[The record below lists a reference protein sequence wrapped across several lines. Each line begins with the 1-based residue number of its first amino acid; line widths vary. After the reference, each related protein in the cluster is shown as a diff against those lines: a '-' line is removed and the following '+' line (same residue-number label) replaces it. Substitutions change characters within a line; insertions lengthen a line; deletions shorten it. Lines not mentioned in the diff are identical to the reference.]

1 MDKKLIMT
9 YEDYIPNIRIKK
21 GDVFHGIYEIVSAPK
36 TTHNGYEWKVY
47 HRRWKMN
54 LRMIRPEPA
63 LFLDMPEHEQQEIVS
78 LYQREFI
85 PMQLHP
91 RIEAFY
97 DVRHIGGSTAFF
109 AEWCERGTLA
119 ECMTNGSLYRGEK
132 EEVDKRLLHIVAQT
146 ARALQFLEEKGL
158 PYGIVSPDNIM
169 ITDRFNAKLSVA
181 NLLAQIARHKAF
193 HAHSDKK
200 QWAITALDI
209 FVGEK
214 INRELEN
221 VKDRCM
227 DYVKDAEHTVS
238 EKLAELIAG
247 ALYGKLPSWQHVFRY
262 LDEPLTRDYYPDSK
276 GYENNR
282 ALRLIDCG
290 KWEEAFKILDTLF
303 RYHFKSFP
311 FEYNL
316 ALWYR
321 YKTKVKMA
329 QSCGGVSTFE
339 MLREPTDVLL
349 YAEWNDRKRVEWL
362 IEQYGIF
369 LPDYV
374 ARYLPEIYEKLLDR
388 PRMTREDFK
397 EGDLRIKKWGE
408 EITLELDGGAVT
420 FKPLPEGCE
429 RINIPSKDGLVWDK
443 NRLILPGIG
452 IREGADYTVRKFD
465 GRRFLFD
472 EGYTRLLSVSGTDAQ
487 LYPLAQYDNRFRAP
501 FLLYQNNCYEDE
513 V

>member
-9 YEDYIPNIRIKK
+9 YEDYIPNIKIKK
-21 GDVFHGIYEIVSAPK
+21 GDVFHGIYEVVSDPHNTK
-36 TTHNGYEWKVY
+36 NGYEWKVY
-47 HRRWKMN
+47 HRRWKVN

-63 LFLDMPEHEQQEIVS
+63 LLLDMPEHEQQEIVS

-109 AEWCERGTLA
+109 TEWCERGTLA

-132 EEVDKRLLHIVAQT
+132 EGVDKRLLHIVAQT

-158 PYGIVSPDNIM
+158 PFGIVSPDNIM

-181 NLLAQIARHKAF
+181 NLLAQIVRHKAF

-209 FVGEK
+209 FVGKK
-214 INRELEN
+214 INRELESI
-221 VKDRCM
+221 KDNCM
-227 DYVKDAEHTVS
+227 DYVKGAEHTMSDEPV
-238 EKLAELIAG
+238 ELIAG
-247 ALYGKLPSWQHVFRY
+247 ALYGKLPSWQDVFRY
-262 LDEPLTRDYYPDSK
+262 LDDPLTRDYYLDSE

-290 KWEEAFKILDTLF
+290 KWESAFKILDTLF

-321 YKTKVKMA
+321 YMTKEKMA
-329 QSCGGVSTFE
+329 QSYGGVGMQE
-339 MLREPTDVLL
+339 MLRKPTDILL
-349 YAEWNDRKRVEWL
+349 YAEWNDRKSVEWL
-362 IEQYGIF
+362 IEQYGNR
-369 LPDYV
+369 LPSFV
-374 ARYLPEIYEKLLDR
+374 ARYLPEIHEKLLDR
-388 PRMTREDFK
+388 PRMTREDLK
-397 EGDLRIKKWGE
+397 EGDPRIKAWGE
-408 EITLELDGGAVT
+408 DIIIELDGEAVT
-420 FKPLPEGCE
+420 FKPLPEGCDK
-429 RINIPSKDGLVWDK
+429 INIPSRDGLVWDK

-465 GRRFLFD
+465 GRRFFFD

>member
-1 MDKKLIMT
+1 MIMT

-21 GDVFHGIYEIVSAPK
+21 GDVFHGIYEIVSEPK
-36 TTHNGYEWKVY
+36 TTHNGCEWKVY
-47 HRRWKMN
+47 HRRWKVN

-63 LFLDMPEHEQQEIVS
+63 LLLDMPEHEQQEIVS

-109 AEWCERGTLA
+109 TEWCERGTLA
-119 ECMTNGSLYRGEK
+119 ECMTDGSLYRGEK
-132 EEVDKRLLHIVAQT
+132 DEVDKRLLHIVAQT

-158 PYGIVSPDNIM
+158 PFGIVSPDNIM

-227 DYVKDAEHTVS
+227 EYVKNSEHTVS

-262 LDEPLTRDYYPDSK
+262 LDEPLTRDYYPDSE

-290 KWEEAFKILDTLF
+290 KWEAAAKILIDLVQGFPKCYPF
-303 RYHFKSFP
+303 RY
-311 FEYNL
+311 N
-316 ALWYR
+316 ALLLER
-321 YKTKVKMA
+321 YINEKKMKR
-329 QSCGGVSTFE
+329 SYGDVDIRD
-339 MLREPTDVLL
+339 MLCEPTDVLL

-374 ARYLPEIYEKLLDR
+374 ARYLPEIHEKLLDR

-452 IREGADYTVRKFD
+452 IREGADYTVREFD

-472 EGYTRLLSVSGTDAQ
+472 EGNTRLLSVNGNDAQ
-487 LYPLAQYDNRFRAP
+487 LYPLEQYDNRFRAP

>member
-21 GDVFHGIYEIVSAPK
+21 GDVFHGIYEIVSEPK

-47 HRRWKMN
+47 HRRWKVN

-158 PYGIVSPDNIM
+158 PFGIVSPDNIM

-181 NLLAQIARHKAF
+181 NLLAQIVRHKAF

-209 FVGEK
+209 FVGKK

-227 DYVKDAEHTVS
+227 EYVKNSEHTVS

-282 ALRLIDCG
+282 ALRNTIS
-290 KWEEAFKILDTLF
+290 
-303 RYHFKSFP
+303 HF
-311 FEYNL
+311 
-316 ALWYR
+316 
-321 YKTKVKMA
+321 
-329 QSCGGVSTFE
+329 
-339 MLREPTDVLL
+339 
-349 YAEWNDRKRVEWL
+349 
-362 IEQYGIF
+362 
-369 LPDYV
+369 
-374 ARYLPEIYEKLLDR
+374 
-388 PRMTREDFK
+388 
-397 EGDLRIKKWGE
+397 
-408 EITLELDGGAVT
+408 
-420 FKPLPEGCE
+420 
-429 RINIPSKDGLVWDK
+429 
-443 NRLILPGIG
+443 GIG
-452 IREGADYTVRKFD
+452 I
-465 GRRFLFD
+465 
-472 EGYTRLLSVSGTDAQ
+472 
-487 LYPLAQYDNRFRAP
+487 
-501 FLLYQNNCYEDE
+501 
-513 V
+513 

>member
-1 MDKKLIMT
+1 MKKIELT
-9 YEDYIPNIRIKK
+9 YEDYLPNIKIKK
-21 GDVFHGIYEIVSAPK
+21 GDVFHGIYEVVSDPHNTK
-36 TTHNGYEWKVY
+36 NGYEWKVY
-47 HRRWKMN
+47 HRRWKVN

-63 LFLDMPEHEQQEIVS
+63 LLLDIPEHEQQEIVS

-109 AEWCERGTLA
+109 TEWCERGTLA

-132 EEVDKRLLHIVAQT
+132 EGVDKRLLHIVAQT

-158 PYGIVSPDNIM
+158 PFGIVSPDNIM

-181 NLLAQIARHKAF
+181 NLLAQIVRHKAF

-209 FVGEK
+209 FVGKK
-214 INRELEN
+214 INRELESI
-221 VKDRCM
+221 KDNCM
-227 DYVKDAEHTVS
+227 DYVKGAEHTMSDELV
-238 EKLAELIAG
+238 ELIAG
-247 ALYGKLPSWQHVFRY
+247 ALYGKLPSWQDVFRY
-262 LDEPLTRDYYPDSK
+262 LDDPLTRDYYPDSE

-290 KWEEAFKILDTLF
+290 KWESAFKILDTLF

-321 YKTKVKMA
+321 YMTKEKMA
-329 QSCGGVSTFE
+329 QSYGGVGMQE
-339 MLREPTDVLL
+339 MLRKPTDILL
-349 YAEWNDRKRVEWL
+349 YAEWNDRKSVEWL
-362 IEQYGIF
+362 IEQYGNR
-369 LPDYV
+369 LPSFV
-374 ARYLPEIYEKLLDR
+374 ARYLPEIHEKLLDR
-388 PRMTREDFK
+388 PRMTREDLK
-397 EGDLRIKKWGE
+397 EGDPRIKAWGE
-408 EITLELDGGAVT
+408 DIIIELDGEAVT
-420 FKPLPEGCE
+420 FKPLPEGCDK
-429 RINIPSKDGLVWDK
+429 INIPSRDGLVWDK
-443 NRLILPGIG
+443 DRLVLPDSGIIKG
-452 IREGADYTVRKFD
+452 LDYTVRVFD
-465 GRRFLFD
+465 GGRFLFD
-472 EGYTRLLSVSGTDAQ
+472 EGYTRLLTISGTDAHM
-487 LYPLAQYDNRFRAP
+487 YPLAQYDNRFRAP

>member
-1 MDKKLIMT
+1 MIMT

-21 GDVFHGIYEIVSAPK
+21 GDVFHGIYEIVSEPK
-36 TTHNGYEWKVY
+36 TTHNGCEWKVY
-47 HRRWKMN
+47 HRRWKVN

-158 PYGIVSPDNIM
+158 PYCIVSPDNIM

-227 DYVKDAEHTVS
+227 EYVKNSEHTVS

-290 KWEEAFKILDTLF
+290 KWEAAAKILIDLVQGFPKCYPF
-303 RYHFKSFP
+303 RY
-311 FEYNL
+311 N
-316 ALWYR
+316 ALLLER
-321 YKTKVKMA
+321 YINEKKMKR
-329 QSCGGVSTFE
+329 SYGDVDIRD
-339 MLREPTDVLL
+339 MLCEPTDVLL

-374 ARYLPEIYEKLLDR
+374 ARYLPEIHEKLLDR

-452 IREGADYTVRKFD
+452 IREGADYTVREFD

-472 EGYTRLLSVSGTDAQ
+472 EGNTRLLSVSGNDAQ
-487 LYPLAQYDNRFRAP
+487 LYPLEQYDNRFRAP

>member
-1 MDKKLIMT
+1 MDKNLTMT

-21 GDVFHGIYEIVSAPK
+21 GDVFHGIYEIVSEPK

-47 HRRWKMN
+47 HRRWKVN

-158 PYGIVSPDNIM
+158 PYCIVSPDNIM

-181 NLLAQIARHKAF
+181 NLLAQIVRHKAF

-227 DYVKDAEHTVS
+227 EYVKNSEHTVS

-290 KWEEAFKILDTLF
+290 KWEAAAKILIDLVQGFPKCYPF
-303 RYHFKSFP
+303 RY
-311 FEYNL
+311 N
-316 ALWYR
+316 ALLLER
-321 YKTKVKMA
+321 YINEKKMKR
-329 QSCGGVSTFE
+329 SYGDVDIRD
-339 MLREPTDVLL
+339 MLCEPTDVLL

-374 ARYLPEIYEKLLDR
+374 ARYLPEIHEKLLDR

-452 IREGADYTVRKFD
+452 IREGADYTVREFD

-472 EGYTRLLSVSGTDAQ
+472 EGNTRLLSVSGNDAQ
-487 LYPLAQYDNRFRAP
+487 LYPLEQYDNRFRAP

>member
-1 MDKKLIMT
+1 
-9 YEDYIPNIRIKK
+9 
-21 GDVFHGIYEIVSAPK
+21 
-36 TTHNGYEWKVY
+36 
-47 HRRWKMN
+47 
-54 LRMIRPEPA
+54 
-63 LFLDMPEHEQQEIVS
+63 
-78 LYQREFI
+78 
-85 PMQLHP
+85 
-91 RIEAFY
+91 
-97 DVRHIGGSTAFF
+97 
-109 AEWCERGTLA
+109 
-119 ECMTNGSLYRGEK
+119 
-132 EEVDKRLLHIVAQT
+132 
-146 ARALQFLEEKGL
+146 
-158 PYGIVSPDNIM
+158 
-169 ITDRFNAKLSVA
+169 
-181 NLLAQIARHKAF
+181 
-193 HAHSDKK
+193 
-200 QWAITALDI
+200 
-209 FVGEK
+209 
-214 INRELEN
+214 
-221 VKDRCM
+221 M

-247 ALYGKLPSWQHVFRY
+247 ALYDVLPSWQHVFHY
-262 LDEPLTRDYYPDSK
+262 LDEPLTRDYYPDSE

-329 QSCGGVSTFE
+329 QSCGGVSAFE
-339 MLREPTDVLL
+339 MLREPTDILL

-362 IEQYGIF
+362 IEQYGNS

-374 ARYLPEIYEKLLDR
+374 ARYLPEIHEKLLDR

-397 EGDLRIKKWGE
+397 EGDPRIKAWGE

-452 IREGADYTVRKFD
+452 IREGADYTVREFD

-472 EGYTRLLSVSGTDAQ
+472 EGYTRLLSVSGNDAQ
-487 LYPLAQYDNRFRAP
+487 LYPLEQYDNRFRAP